1 MAIFTVLYRFL
12 KNLVPKLNYS
22 RNPSPKNYKTEILKS
37 LKSHRQSILIHIC
50 WLLVLKPSQVISRGP
65 VWAPTRSCK
74 HRRIRGHRFYDSP
87 GSHSTW
93 CETSNNKNQVWE
105 LLSHAER
112 APLDLDVFPVFLPVS
127 LECGT
132 YRLRETELTLKRL
145 HFWRTLNAPNKI
157 LQGKTKY
164 TLTMKEQPGH
174 FLQDTHRHRPSCW
187 QQVTEKSWPQCP
199 NGETE
204 GKATP

>member
-1 MAIFTVLYRFL
+1 MVQFGLPHEA
-12 KNLVPKLNYS
+12 
-22 RNPSPKNYKTEILKS
+22 
-37 LKSHRQSILIHIC
+37 
-50 WLLVLKPSQVISRGP
+50 
-65 VWAPTRSCK
+65 CK
-74 HRRIRGHRFYDSP
+74 HRRIRGHHFYDSP

-93 CETSNNKNQVWE
+93 RKTSNNKNQVWE

-127 LECGT
+127 LECGN
-132 YRLRETELTLKRL
+132 YWLRETELTLKRL

-164 TLTMKEQPGH
+164 TLTMKYQPGH

-187 QQVTEKSWPQCP
+187 QQVMEKSWPQCP

-204 GKATP
+204 GKTTPQSLPRNHTPMCETGKARMTSQPRRQLFCLSYS